1 MSGSGPGDHLTS
13 YCLVLMVIFF
23 LQDQGILHTLATL
36 QSVPGLK
43 EVAVNDFNF
52 SFCTDSSKLP
62 PLPTGKGSS
71 VVELLHGFF
80 RYFADFDFKA
90 NSICLQQ
97 GLPAA
102 RLEGMVG
109 DPTSCLIRHGW

>member
-23 LQDQGILHTLATL
+23 LQVQGILHTLATL

-43 EVAVNDFNF
+43 EMVVNDFNF

-62 PLPTGKGSS
+62 PLPPGDGSS
-71 VVELLHGFF
+71 VVELLRRFF
-80 RYFADFDFKA
+80 TFFADFDFKA

-97 GLPAA
+97 GQPAS
-102 RLEGMVG
+102 RLKGMVG
-109 DPTSCLIRHGW
+109 V